1 MRQFMIVD
9 AVKYAVDFIPRHFWA
24 MLKMVLVFMA
34 AAIVIGVAFKVS
46 PLEIMTVLSKYLG
59 VPFTIETSY
68 LLVFPLFFILYAMWN
83 VSFITYL
90 LSLERMGSALMGK
103 ELKKSVSVRVL
114 KIMLFDLVIILFF
127 LLIALVF
134 SGIAFGTWWFGGMQ
148 MALWLR
154 IVLSI
159 FGSALLACL
168 IYLLMRLFFTKVVL
182 VDTNTDFFT
191 AMSASWSATKGWFW
205 RLVFMVL
212 VVGVIGGMVTI
223 ISAQLSLLIA
233 WLLGGSMIGMVAGK
247 MIEVFAAVINFV
259 FAPVVTLYYYLQ
271 LKVARSLIAG
281 R

>member
-9 AVKYAVDFIPRHFWA
+9 AVNYAVDFIPRHFWA
-24 MLKMVLVFMA
+24 MLKMVLIFMA
-34 AAIVIGVAFKVS
+34 AALTIGIVFSIS
-46 PLEIMTVLSKYLG
+46 PLDIMSTLSNYLG
-59 VPFTIETSY
+59 VSFTIETSY
-68 LLVFPLFFILYAMWN
+68 MLAFPLFFILYAMWN

-90 LSLERMGSALMGK
+90 LSLERIGTVELVK
-103 ELKKSVSVRVL
+103 ELKKSVSIRVL
-114 KIMLFDLVIILFF
+114 KIMLFDLVVILFSGA
-127 LLIALVF
+127 LVLIVGGIALG
-134 SGIAFGTWWFGGMQ
+134 SWWFGGMQ

-154 IVLSI
+154 IVL
-159 FGSALLACL
+159 GVLGTVLLVCF
-168 IYLLMRLFFTKVVL
+168 IYLLVRLFFTKVVL

-205 RLVFMVL
+205 RLMLMAL
-212 VVGVIGGMVTI
+212 VVGIIGGTVTI
-223 ISAQLSLLIA
+223 IAAQLSLLVA
-233 WLLGGSMIGMVAGK
+233 WLLGGSMVGLVAGK